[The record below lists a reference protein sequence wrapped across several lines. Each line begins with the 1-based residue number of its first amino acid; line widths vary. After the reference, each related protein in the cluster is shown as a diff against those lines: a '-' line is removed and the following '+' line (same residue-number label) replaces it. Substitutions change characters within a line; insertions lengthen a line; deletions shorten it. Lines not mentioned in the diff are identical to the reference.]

1 MEDVADKKDD
11 ITVAEETENTQ
22 DINDTKDNDFPKE
35 NFFKKHKKL
44 LIIAVLLIVV
54 GAGIFFVALKKKAA

>member
-35 NFFKKHKKL
+35 SYFKKHKKL
-44 LIIAVLLIVV
+44 LIIAALLIVV
-54 GAGIFFVALKKKAA
+54 GAGIFFVA